1 MHAEPGNMTELA
13 RETMTAKTTEQ
24 EWVAFSPGRVWTVA
38 ENTFIEAVRQK
49 VYNILIIFALVIIA
63 SASFFSQFTFGEQL
77 KFVKDFCLGAL
88 SVFGTMIAIVGTAML
103 LPNEVESRTIYTIL
117 AKPVRRFE
125 FLLGKYMG
133 SVLLI
138 LVSLALMSAMFCA
151 ALAFKEH
158 RLVSDFLL
166 QTRNVTGAE
175 QQHQRQQE
183 VGQIRAEAFDPNL
196 VKAVVLTFVKLALL
210 AAITL
215 LVSTFSTSMIFNITV
230 ALMIL
235 ISGHLVGTAREMWG
249 GNRAALW
256 LLAII
261 PDLGSFNVADDIILG
276 NAIPWAHVGQVALY
290 GTIYLACAVVAA
302 HFIFL
307 DREI

>member
-1 MHAEPGNMTELA
+1 MTEWA
-13 RETMTAKTTEQ
+13 RENVALAKPGK
-24 EWVAFSPGRVWTVA
+24 EWVGLSLRRVAAVA

-49 VYNILIIFALVIIA
+49 VYNILIIFALVVIA

-88 SVFGTMIAIVGTAML
+88 SVFGTMIAIVGTALL
-103 LPNEVESRTIYTIL
+103 LPNEVENRTIYTIL

-138 LVSLALMSAMFCA
+138 LVSLLLMSAMFGA
-151 ALAFKEH
+151 ALFFKEQH
-158 RLVSDFLL
+158 LVSDTLVAARSVTDVESQQQL
-166 QTRNVTGAE
+166 Q
-175 QQHQRQQE
+175 QQVQ
-183 VGQIRAEAFDPNL
+183 QIRASAYDPDL
-196 VKAVVLTFVKLALL
+196 VKAVLLIFVKLALL
-210 AAITL
+210 SAITL
-215 LVSTFSTSMIFNITV
+215 LVSTFSTSMIFNVTV

-235 ISGHLVGTAREMWG
+235 ISGHLVGTAKEMWG
-249 GNRAALW
+249 DSAVARW

-261 PDLGSFNVADDIILG
+261 PDLGSFNVADDIVLG
-276 NAIPWAHVGQVALY
+276 NAIPWAHVGEVVLY
-290 GTIYLACAVVAA
+290 GVVCIACVVAAA
-302 HFIFL
+302 HFIFS